1 MAQNRAM
8 DWFKQ
13 AKDDL
18 CWAEDSFKARHY
30 AQTCFIAQQVGEKA
44 LKAVALSRGYMQVKS
59 HSILE
64 IARALE
70 ADGEI
75 QQIARRLD
83 QYYIGTRYPD
93 AFPAGAPFEFYTKDQ
108 AAEALAF
115 ANRLVELTEKML
127 SP

>member
-1 MAQNRAM
+1 MATNRSK

-13 AKDDL
+13 AEDDL
-18 CWAEDSFKARHY
+18 CWARDSFAAGHF

-44 LKAVALSRGYMQVKS
+44 LKAVALHRGYTQVKS

-70 ADGEI
+70 VNGEI
-75 QQIARRLD
+75 EGIAKRLD
-83 QYYIGTRYPD
+83 QYYISTRYPD
-93 AFPAGAPFEFYTKDQ
+93 AFPTGAPFEFYTEEQ

-115 ANRLVELTEKML
+115 AQRLMELTGSL
-127 SP
+127 LV

>member
-18 CWAEDSFKARHY
+18 CWAQDSFNAGHF
-30 AQTCFIAQQVGEKA
+30 AQTCFIAQQVGEKV
-44 LKAVALSRGYMQVKS
+44 LNAVALYRGYMQVKS

-70 ADGEI
+70 
-75 QQIARRLD
+75 
-83 QYYIGTRYPD
+83 
-93 AFPAGAPFEFYTKDQ
+93 
-108 AAEALAF
+108 
-115 ANRLVELTEKML
+115 VKML
-127 SP
+127 NQ